1 MPDFLIRSRFELPR
15 LIAGQIC
22 IHACMSGTRLAAPLK
37 ALSEGYSPIAVGFL
51 LALFAVMQVFL
62 AIPTGRFADRHGLK
76 KPLTLALIAACL
88 GGVLATF
95 YPVYPVLCLTALLT
109 GGATGSA
116 TIILQRHVGR
126 AARDTNE
133 LKRVFS
139 WLGIGPAISNFLGPV
154 TAGLMIDHFGYR
166 SAFFLMACLPIATWF
181 WIRSAVELP
190 SVEVVVKGEK
200 LKVWDLLKESM
211 MRRLLVVN
219 WLLSSCWDVHT
230 FVVPLIGYERGLS
243 ASVIGAI
250 LGSFALSAALVRVIL
265 PFFSSWIKEWIL
277 ITTSMGCTACIFIIY
292 PFMHSALAMGICS
305 VCLGLSLG
313 SVQPMIISTL
323 HQITPESRHGEALG
337 LRMMS
342 ISASSVLMPFLFG
355 ATGAVVGV
363 SAIFWT
369 VASAVG
375 VGTRMAWSLRPNKLK
390 SN

>member
-1 MPDFLIRSRFELPR
+1 MKLDHYWIRKKNHMPDFLIRSRFELPR

-166 SAFFLMACLPIATWF
+166 SAFFFNGLFAYCNMVLDSK
-181 WIRSAVELP
+181 RS
-190 SVEVVVKGEK
+190 
-200 LKVWDLLKESM
+200 
-211 MRRLLVVN
+211 
-219 WLLSSCWDVHT
+219 
-230 FVVPLIGYERGLS
+230 
-243 ASVIGAI
+243 
-250 LGSFALSAALVRVIL
+250 
-265 PFFSSWIKEWIL
+265 
-277 ITTSMGCTACIFIIY
+277 
-292 PFMHSALAMGICS
+292 
-305 VCLGLSLG
+305 
-313 SVQPMIISTL
+313 
-323 HQITPESRHGEALG
+323 
-337 LRMMS
+337 
-342 ISASSVLMPFLFG
+342 
-355 ATGAVVGV
+355 
-363 SAIFWT
+363 
-369 VASAVG
+369 
-375 VGTRMAWSLRPNKLK
+375 
-390 SN
+390 